1 MKKAI
6 LAIAVGALTLGAN
19 AGDWGKAPVYD
30 KTPIE
35 ECVDLGGNISAGY
48 HTDYIY
54 KGVRL
59 GRDTVSTHVDYTFEG
74 LAIPVTIGVDY
85 FNVINGQAI
94 GDEVATF
101 ARVALGNYAGF
112 DLGASYTQRFYPEL
126 NNASSSGE
134 IGLHVSRDLGLATL
148 VANAYYNLNTPNAWN
163 GVVGANNNDSGSFYY
178 DLGLE
183 KAIALGGADVVLAGG
198 IAYADNYWG
207 RGPNAQ
213 NGGRSS
219 GWNHYYL
226 RASLPI
232 ELNCRTT
239 LTPYVSYTGA
249 PEGWLADGLVPAGSG
264 WGSDV
269 FSGGISL
276 NVSF

>member
-6 LAIAVGALTLGAN
+6 LAIAIGALTIGAN

-30 KTPIE
+30 KAPIE

-74 LAIPVTIGVDY
+74 LALPVTLAVDY
-85 FNVINGQAI
+85 NNVINGAVI
-94 GDEVATF
+94 GDETAVS
-101 ARVALGNYAGF
+101 LGAAIGTYGGF
-112 DLGASYTQRFYPEL
+112 DLGLSYTQRFYAEA
-126 NNASSSGE
+126 NGSSSSGE
-134 IGLHVSRDLGLATL
+134 IGLHASRDLGFATL
-148 VANAYYNLNTPNAWN
+148 VANAYYNLNAPNSWN
-163 GVVGANNNDSGSFYY
+163 GIVGGAAANNDNGSFYY
-178 DLGLE
+178 DAGLE
-183 KAIALGGADVVLAGG
+183 KSIALAGHNVVLAGG
-198 IAYADNYWG
+198 VAYSDNYWG
-207 RGPNAQ
+207 GIANT
-213 NGGRSS
+213 NHSS
-219 GWNHYYL
+219 GWNHYYF

-239 LTPYVSYTGA
+239 LTPYVGYVGA
-249 PEGWLADGLVPAGSG
+249 PEGWIADGLGNAGAGS
-264 WGSDV
+264 DI
-269 FSGGISL
+269 FHGGISL